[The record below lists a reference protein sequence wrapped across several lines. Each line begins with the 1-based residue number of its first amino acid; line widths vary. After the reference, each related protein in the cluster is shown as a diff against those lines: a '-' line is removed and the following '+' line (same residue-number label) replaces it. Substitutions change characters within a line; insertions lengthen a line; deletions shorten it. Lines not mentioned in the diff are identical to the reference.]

1 MACPSNDIPAT
12 PDRPPTDRGS
22 KMSAGSWQALG
33 YIDAPREQSTGML
46 HFVL

>member
-1 MACPSNDIPAT
+1 
-12 PDRPPTDRGS
+12 
-22 KMSAGSWQALG
+22 MSAGSWQALG